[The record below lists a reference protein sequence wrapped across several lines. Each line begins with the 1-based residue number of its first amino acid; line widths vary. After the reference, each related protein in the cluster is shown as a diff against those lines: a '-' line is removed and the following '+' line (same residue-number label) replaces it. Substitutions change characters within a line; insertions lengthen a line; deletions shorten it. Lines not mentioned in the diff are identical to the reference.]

1 MRPLSL
7 IPLLFICGCTFDP
20 SPEDPQVAPELF
32 QIEQNSIPFH
42 HDSGARGSRYIGE
55 IVGSGAGLLDADGD
69 GDLDLFLVN
78 GSPAKLE
85 PEEEAPRDQLFLQV
99 DGTFVAAGP
108 DSGIVGSEAG
118 MGLAIGDIDNDG
130 DPDIFV
136 ANDGPDQ
143 LYINDGKGR
152 FDEQSLSRGITGD
165 SFSSAAVLVDI
176 EGDGDLDLFIGSYLD
191 FDASTFVPC
200 TRGDQ
205 EVYCA
210 PSNFAAAPCLL
221 LLNDGTGNFSDV
233 SSSSGLMD
241 YPAKALG
248 IISIDIEPDG
258 DPDLYVANDGEA
270 NFLLINQWKEQGRI
284 FFLEEAL
291 LAGCA
296 YGEGAKAEAGMG
308 VDAADLDGDGDE
320 EILVTNLEAQS
331 NSCYRN
337 DGNGMFM
344 EISFA
349 NGLGPASLPHVGFG
363 IQALDANLDGHL
375 DIFVTNGHIIESI
388 GEIRQG
394 ASHFA
399 QPDQLFLGD
408 GNGFKLTPYSAQVD
422 PTVGRSLLRG
432 DLDNDGDDDLIITRW
447 NSNPQLLR
455 STAAGSAAVL
465 GLRLEGSSNQ
475 SNRDAIGARITVS
488 AGGRK
493 WMREHRV
500 QSSYLASHDP
510 RLLFALPEGCTEGDV
525 SVLWPDGKVE
535 TRRLEA
541 GSYHHWIQ
549 GQESLIST
557 EFSPPR

>member
-1 MRPLSL
+1 LTAQASGDFGTPGTINDDCGAITIIDLDGDGYEASASGGTDCNDNDANKPRKDFDCDGVLDVGNGSVWQNEWLPSSNLRYKD
-7 IPLLFICGCTFDP
+7 FIAKDM
-20 SPEDPQVAPELF
+20 
-32 QIEQNSIPFH
+32 
-42 HDSGARGSRYIGE
+42 
-55 IVGSGAGLLDADGD
+55 DGD
-69 GDLDLFLVN
+69 GDLDVLYASSQDDTIAWFENHGGPVAARPLN
-78 GSPAKLE
+78 GS
-85 PEEEAPRDQLFLQV
+85 RF
-99 DGTFVAAGP
+99 GP
-108 DSGIVGSEAG
+108 QRVITTK
-118 MGLAIGDIDNDG
+118 
-130 DPDIFV
+130 
-136 ANDGPDQ
+136 ANGPT
-143 LYINDGKGR
+143 
-152 FDEQSLSRGITGD
+152 S
-165 SFSSAAVLVDI
+165 V
-176 EGDGDLDLFIGSYLD
+176 
-191 FDASTFVPC
+191 
-200 TRGDQ
+200 
-205 EVYCA
+205 CA
-210 PSNFAAAPCLL
+210 
-221 LLNDGTGNFSDV
+221 
-233 SSSSGLMD
+233 M
-241 YPAKALG
+241 
-248 IISIDIEPDG
+248 
-258 DPDLYVANDGEA
+258 
-270 NFLLINQWKEQGRI
+270 
-284 FFLEEAL
+284 
-291 LAGCA
+291 
-296 YGEGAKAEAGMG
+296 
-308 VDAADLDGDGDE
+308 DLDGDGDE

-344 EISFA
+344 ETSFA

-363 IQALDANLDGHL
+363 IQAFDANLDGHL

-408 GNGFKLTPYSAQVD
+408 GNGFKLAPYSAQVD

-465 GLRLEGSSNQ
+465 GLRLEGSSDQ

-488 AGGRK
+488 AGGRE

-549 GQESLIST
+549 GQESLVST